1 MSVPA
6 LVILTPPRSFSSVV
20 GAMIGQHPDM
30 YGMPETNMF
39 TSETVKSMIAGY
51 SRAGD
56 QARHGLLRILA
67 QLHDGEQTV
76 ESVDRAQQWLHGHS
90 SWSIKQLCD
99 HIRELVKPK
108 IIVEKS
114 PRLVAKVMYLRHIH
128 NMYTDA
134 LFLHLTR
141 HPRSMA
147 QSQINI
153 TSRNDEWNGRLD
165 PSKIQPQN
173 WWERWQRN
181 ITEFTSILPEGQCM
195 RIKGEDLLSYPDIYL
210 PQIAEWL
217 GVRTDNEAIAAM
229 KRPEDS
235 PYACMGPENA
245 LYGNDI
251 NFLQSPKL
259 RTGKIEEPSLIGPL
273 EWSPDQTFS
282 PAVISLARQFGYS

>member
-1 MSVPA
+1 MSVPI

-39 TSETVKSMIAGY
+39 TSDTVQAMIAGY
-51 SRAGD
+51 NRAGD

-76 ESVDRAQQWLHGHS
+76 ESIDRAQQWLHERSG
-90 SWSIKQLCD
+90 WSIKRLCD
-99 HIRELVKPK
+99 HIRELVEPK

-114 PRLVAKVMYLRHIH
+114 PRLVSRVMHLRRIYD
-128 NMYTDA
+128 MYPDA

-147 QSQINI
+147 LSQLNI

-165 PSKIQPQN
+165 SSKIQPQK
-173 WWERWQRN
+173 WWEQWQRN
-181 ITEFTSILPEGQCM
+181 ITEFTSILAEGQCM
-195 RIKGEDLLSYPDIYL
+195 RIKGEELLSDPDIYL

-217 GVRTDNEAIAAM
+217 GVRTDSEAIAAM

-245 LYGNDI
+245 LYGNDV
-251 NFLQSPKL
+251 NFLQNPKL

-273 EWSPDQTFS
+273 EWSPDQAFS

>member
-1 MSVPA
+1 MSAPA
-6 LVILTPPRSFSSVV
+6 LIFLTPPRSFSSVV

-39 TSETVKSMIAGY
+39 SSDTVQAMIAGY
-51 SRAGD
+51 NRAGD

-67 QLHDGEQTV
+67 QLHDGEQSV
-76 ESVDRAQQWLHGHS
+76 ESIDRAQQWLLEQS
-90 SWSIKQLCD
+90 YWSIKQLCD
-99 HIRELVKPK
+99 HIRGLVAPK

-114 PRLVAKVMYLRHIH
+114 PRLVTRVMHLRRVYD
-128 NMYTDA
+128 MYPDA

-153 TSRNDEWNGRLD
+153 TSRNSEWNGRLD
-165 PSKIQPQN
+165 SSKIQPQN
-173 WWERWQRN
+173 WWEQWQRN
-181 ITEFTSILPEGQCM
+181 ITEFTSMLPEGQCM
-195 RIKGEDLLSYPDIYL
+195 RIKGEDLLSDPDIYL

-251 NFLQSPKL
+251 NFLKSPKL
-259 RTGKIEEPSLIGPL
+259 RTGKIEEPSLTGPL